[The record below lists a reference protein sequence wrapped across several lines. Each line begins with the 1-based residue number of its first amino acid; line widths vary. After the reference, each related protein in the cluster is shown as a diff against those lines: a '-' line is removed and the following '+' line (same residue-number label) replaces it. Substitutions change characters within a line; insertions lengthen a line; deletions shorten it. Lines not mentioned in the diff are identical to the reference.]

1 MAKVEQLVNLLVKV
15 RERPPPLV
23 LSLEGRYVAVGD
35 LHGDMHT
42 LEKVLEEWEPPYLF
56 LGDYVDRGNH
66 GLEVVEQV
74 LQLFVEG
81 KAVALRGNH
90 ESPIMNMDGGF
101 LDELCEKIGRKCGA
115 VYREFEKTFASL
127 PLVAVVNK
135 KIVALH
141 GGIPL
146 KDDMTPAALEEVEKI
161 SGDMAIPRDPLAFQI
176 LWNDPCP
183 CDKYAPSPRGPGI
196 WLFGAEVTKAFHT
209 RHGTRTIVRGH
220 TYVPTGCAVHH
231 DGGVIT
237 VFTSNAGPYKK
248 TKPKIALVKEEVEV
262 YDLATKNSAKC
273 PQDVD
278 IF

>member
-1 MAKVEQLVNLLVKV
+1 MADVERLVDLLAKV
-15 RERPPPLV
+15 REKSRHLV
-23 LSLEGRYVAVGD
+23 LKVEGRYVAVGD
-35 LHGDMHT
+35 LHGDLDT
-42 LEKVLEEWEPPYLF
+42 LERVLEEWEPPYLF
-56 LGDYVDRGNH
+56 LGDYVDRGDH

-74 LQLFVEG
+74 FQLLVEG

-90 ESPIMNMDGGF
+90 ESPAMNLDGGF

-115 VYREFEKTFASL
+115 VYKEFEKTFAAL
-127 PLVAVVNK
+127 PLVAVVNG

-183 CDKYAPSPRGPGI
+183 CEKYAPSPRGPGI
-196 WLFGAEVTKAFHT
+196 WLFGAEVTKAFHE

-220 TYVPTGCAVHH
+220 TYVPSGCALHH
-231 DGGVIT
+231 SGGVVT
-237 VFTSNAGPYKK
+237 VFSSSAGPYKR
-248 TKPKIALVKEEVEV
+248 TKPKIALVKDGVEV

-273 PQDVD
+273 PQDID